1 MITNATISILARI
14 APVLRLA
21 RISTAFAAIAN
32 AWFVI
37 LWTRAV
43 SNERPADP
51 ADALAP
57 DGPALWLVLLSG
69 AAAAIGLYAFGAC
82 LNDVMDSTRDR
93 AMRRDRPLAGGHIS
107 PVAAVTVGAISLI
120 VATLGAVIFGNA
132 AVVLTCGLAL
142 AILGFN
148 VLGKFVPA
156 IGLVLLSF
164 IYAGHM
170 LVPNLDL
177 RFLWPVWVVM
187 THSIIVSGVVHVVSR
202 KPPPLTPRAFA
213 GAAAGWLT
221 GTAVLAWLTMGR
233 SERPDAPILDRL
245 WPDWVEPGGAIA
257 VAMLA
262 CLFAATAV
270 RRLREL
276 GPGAR
281 TAEKINRYGALWLP
295 LYASAWLFGEGLTG
309 DGLLMLA
316 LAGTGLIGMS
326 LLREAYAAAEHPI
339 GYRR

>member
-1 MITNATISILARI
+1 MITNATISLLARI

-37 LWTRAV
+37 LWTRAL
-43 SNERPADP
+43 SYEHPAGN
-51 ADALAP
+51 AESLAQ
-57 DGPALWLVLLSG
+57 DGPALWLLLLSG

-82 LNDVMDSTRDR
+82 LNDVMDTTRDR
-93 AMRRDRPLAGGHIS
+93 ALRRDRPLAGGHVS
-107 PVAAVTVGAISLI
+107 PIAAVTVGAVSLI
-120 VATLGAVIFGNA
+120 VATLGAVVFGKA
-132 AVVLTCGLAL
+132 AVILTCALAL
-142 AILGFN
+142 AILAFN

-170 LVPNLDL
+170 LVPNLNL

-202 KPPPLTPRAFA
+202 KPPPLTPRALA
-213 GAAAGWLT
+213 GAGLGWLT
-221 GTAVLAWLTMGR
+221 GTALLGMLTIQR

-245 WPDWVEPGGAIA
+245 WPDWVVPGGAIA
-257 VAMLA
+257 VAVLA
-262 CLFAATAV
+262 ALFAATAA

-276 GPGAR
+276 GPGER

-295 LYASAWLFGEGLTG
+295 LYAAAWLFGEGLTA

-326 LLREAYAAAEHPI
+326 ILREAYAAAEHPI